1 MFKMSQN
8 MLTKHVGKVVL
19 KLIADLDKHVLDKHG
34 LDEHGLDKHGLDKH
48 GLDKLGLDKHGP
60 DSVLI

>member
-1 MFKMSQN
+1 MSQN

-34 LDEHGLDKHGLDKH
+34 LDEHGLDKHVLDKH
-48 GLDKLGLDKHGP
+48 CLE
-60 DSVLI
+60 SMVLTNIF